1 MDEITYYSVQEFAKK
16 VGVSRQTIYNALS
29 NKLSNYVV
37 TCKGVKMLRAEA
49 LCEYEI
55 RNDVQKF
62 DKLDNDLDNQFDKLD
77 NDLDNDLDNQF
88 DKLDNDLDNQLY
100 KILREEL
107 NYKNKLIDELQVELT
122 KAREEISEER
132 RYSREQFDKIA
143 TLASQ
148 AQYLQLGQKIT
159 KDGSP
164 IQHTVKV
171 TEENANSKIKV
182 GFWKRW
188 FKK

>member
-62 DKLDNDLDNQFDKLD
+62 DKLDNDLDNQFDK
-77 NDLDNDLDNQF
+77 LDNDLDNQF

>member
-16 VGVSRQTIYNALS
+16 VGVSRQTVYNALS

-37 TCKGVKMLRAEA
+37 TCKGVKMLRADA

-55 RNDVQKF
+55 RNDVQNF
-62 DKLDNDLDNQFDKLD
+62 DKLDTDLDNFDTKLDSQFDKLD
-77 NDLDNDLDNQF
+77 T
-88 DKLDNDLDNQLY
+88 DLDNQLY
-100 KILREEL
+100 EILREEL
-107 NYKNKLIDELQVELT
+107 NYKNKLIDELQAELT

-148 AQYLQLGQKIT
+148 AQYLQLGQKIEQ
-159 KDGSP
+159 DNPP
-164 IQHTVKV
+164 IQSAVQV
-171 TEENANSKIKV
+171 TKTHENSKEKV
-182 GFWKRW
+182 GFWEKW
-188 FKK
+188 FRK